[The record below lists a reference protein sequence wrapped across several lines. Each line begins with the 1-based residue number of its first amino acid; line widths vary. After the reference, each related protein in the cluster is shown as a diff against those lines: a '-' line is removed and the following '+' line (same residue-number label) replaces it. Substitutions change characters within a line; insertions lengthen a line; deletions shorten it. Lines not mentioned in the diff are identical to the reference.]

1 MFWKLRYIEEVI
13 KTNFP
18 WAICLEDVLRM
29 CQQEQF
35 SWKGPEEVLKLSWRR
50 LEKVLK
56 EPWRRHCVKSVCIW
70 SCSGPY
76 FPAFGLN
83 TQRYGVSL
91 RIQSECGK
99 IRTRITPNTGIFHTV
114 RVTEMILFASI
125 KATWRCLED
134 SSCRRRWTIFSRC
147 IHKTNVCWEAS
158 QYHYTIW
165 FTKYFC
171 EPYKTAKRN

>member
-1 MFWKLRYIEEVI
+1 MHKIPCVKTKILYMEPYI
-13 KTNFP
+13 KS
-18 WAICLEDVLRM
+18 L
-29 CQQEQF
+29 
-35 SWKGPEEVLKLSWRR
+35 
-50 LEKVLK
+50 
-56 EPWRRHCVKSVCIW
+56 VKSVRIW
-70 SCSGPY
+70 SYSGPH
-76 FPAFGLN
+76 FPALGLN
-83 TQRYGVSL
+83 KERYSVSL

-99 IRTRITPNTGIFHTV
+99 IRTRITPNTGTFHTV

-125 KATWRCLED
+125 KTTWRCLED

-165 FTKYFC
+165 LTKYFC